1 MYEIIDEVA
10 RHGSFVRAA
19 EALRLTPSAVSHA
32 VSALEEELGFRLF
45 NRGRGGVTL
54 TDEGARMLEHVR
66 AIRDRERLMQEE
78 ARQIRGLA
86 SGRVNIGTFSS
97 VLVSWLTDALHRFR
111 SSCPGVEVNI
121 FQGDYEDVERWV
133 RNGDVEIGFD
143 TLPAGEGFRVEQ
155 VARDRLLLV
164 APPDFRPAGG
174 RAVTAEEIR
183 SGAEC
188 GTLPLIVRRAGYNKD
203 AEAFLKAHLAE
214 VPVHYRIDDDRSIF
228 ALIEANLGAA
238 LLPELT
244 LSHIGF
250 HVSVWPLAEEV
261 FRTIGLIVRRD
272 RVLSPAAARFVEEV
286 KRGI

>member
-97 VLVSWLTDALHRFR
+97 VLVSWFLQLIALDI
-111 SSCPGVEVNI
+111 C
-121 FQGDYEDVERWV
+121 YEDGLSWELRIFG
-133 RNGDVEIGFD
+133 RRIKGSKPRKKRRPKQPPLYSHKNI
-143 TLPAGEGFRVEQ
+143 LSN
-155 VARDRLLLV
+155 LV
-164 APPDFRPAGG
+164 
-174 RAVTAEEIR
+174 V
-183 SGAEC
+183 
-188 GTLPLIVRRAGYNKD
+188 
-203 AEAFLKAHLAE
+203 
-214 VPVHYRIDDDRSIF
+214 
-228 ALIEANLGAA
+228 
-238 LLPELT
+238 
-244 LSHIGF
+244 
-250 HVSVWPLAEEV
+250 
-261 FRTIGLIVRRD
+261 
-272 RVLSPAAARFVEEV
+272 
-286 KRGI
+286 

>member
-174 RAVTAEEIR
+174 DPFR
-183 SGAEC
+183 SG
-188 GTLPLIVRRAGYNKD
+188 VRHSSA
-203 AEAFLKAHLAE
+203 
-214 VPVHYRIDDDRSIF
+214 DRPP
-228 ALIEANLGAA
+228 G
-238 LLPELT
+238 
-244 LSHIGF
+244 
-250 HVSVWPLAEEV
+250 
-261 FRTIGLIVRRD
+261 
-272 RVLSPAAARFVEEV
+272 
-286 KRGI
+286 GI